1 MSSFFD
7 SRNPEQRQED
17 DFKRIIELL
26 EQILELLSEHFTES
40 NRT

>member
-26 EQILELLSEHFTES
+26 EKILELLNERLTTGSS
-40 NRT
+40 S

>member
-7 SRNPEQRQED
+7 SRSPEQRQED
-17 DFKRIIELL
+17 DFKKIIDLL
-26 EQILELLSEHFTES
+26 EKILELLSEHFAES